1 MSERRLPTREEVM
14 SYLTDRN
21 NWGRWGPDDE
31 RGAMNLI
38 TDEKRVAASRLVRT
52 GRTVSMSR
60 YWKTG
65 GVAGNLYPA
74 QHYMKASYRHNEGDR
89 GSASDFLG
97 AFYHGRAFTHIDALC
112 HVWGADGMWNG
123 RDPKEELTFD
133 GSKWGGID
141 VWSDGVITR
150 GVLLDIPKLR
160 GVPYVTEDK
169 PVHGWDLED
178 AAKAQG
184 IAIQPGDVVAVYS
197 GREKWQA
204 DHPDVTYGTQEI
216 LDDLV
221 RISKPGLHASCLP
234 FIRDNDISA
243 LAWDMMDAYPDGYDF
258 PNPVHCAIYAYGI
271 SLLDNCLL
279 QPLAEACQEEGR
291 YEFMLVVSPLK
302 VQGATGSPANPLA
315 VF

>member
-1 MSERRLPTREEVM
+1 MADREIPTREEIM
-14 SYLTDRN
+14 SYLKDRS
-21 NWGRWGPDDE
+21 NWGRWGPDDQ

-38 TDEKRVAASRLVRT
+38 TAEKTVAATRLVRN
-52 GRTVSMSR
+52 GRTISMSR
-60 YWKTG
+60 YWKKA

-74 QHYMKASYRHNEGDR
+74 QHYMKVNKGQEGR
-89 GSASDFLG
+89 GGAMDFLG

-123 RDPKEELTFD
+123 RDPKQEVTFD
-133 GSKWGGID
+133 GANWGAID
-141 VWSDGVITR
+141 VWSDGIITR

-160 GVPYVTEDK
+160 GEPYVTKAK

-184 IAIQPGDVVAVYS
+184 ITIEPGDVVVVYS
-197 GREKWQA
+197 GRDKWQA
-204 DHPDVTYGTQEI
+204 DHPMETYGTQEI
-216 LDDLV
+216 TDEMV
-221 RISKPGLHASCLP
+221 RIEKPGLHASCLR

-243 LAWDMMDAYPDGYDF
+243 LAWDMMDAAPDGYDF

-271 SLLDNCLL
+271 ALLDNCLL

-302 VQGATGSPANPLA
+302 VEGATGSPANPLA

>member
-38 TDEKRVAASRLVRT
+38 TDEKRVAASRLVRS

-74 QHYMKASYRHNEGDR
+74 QHYMKAHYRHDEGDR

-150 GVLLDIPKLR
+150 GVLLDIPRLR
-160 GVPYVTEDK
+160 GVPYVTEDR

-178 AAKAQG
+178 AARAQG

-221 RISKPGLHASCLP
+221 KISKPGLHASCLP